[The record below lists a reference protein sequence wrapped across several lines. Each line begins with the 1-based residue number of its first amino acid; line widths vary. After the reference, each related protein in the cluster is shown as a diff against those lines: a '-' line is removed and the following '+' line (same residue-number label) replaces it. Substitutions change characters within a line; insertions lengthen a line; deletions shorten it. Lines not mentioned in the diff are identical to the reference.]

1 MGDCYGKNYKEKK
14 QLSYDRYN
22 QKHKSNKDTLPPI
35 NKGNS
40 QIKINHQKN
49 ELKNIYD
56 YNRSTNKANSN
67 SNYNYTNSNYNNNN
81 YTNSNYNNK
90 INSNYNKNS
99 NGNYYISDNNKYYNN
114 PNLNSFKQ
122 SSSMISNGSKR
133 NENNITNLFG
143 KMKDNRNPV
152 KINNIQVFDFDKLNN
167 QNSLKPISN
176 NYNNANS
183 IYNNSRINNQKTNN
197 NEDKKSNISKRSK
210 KHSNLDTKKLIE
222 QKKNNNAQGENI
234 NKDILKNN
242 NHKSIDKYKQE
253 EKKQKIQQK
262 YEIEAKDK
270 EIIYI
275 NKKEPKGL
283 YNLGLSCYMNSILQC
298 LFYVREL
305 RNYFIKNKNT
315 FNNKPVSKALA
326 EVMYGLLY
334 DPKEYYEPIAFKKEM
349 GNKNGLFSGFK
360 AGDAKDLFFNLIDS
374 IINELSTEND
384 AQSSQNNT
392 ENIDFTN
399 KFEVFKEAK
408 KETDKNIIND
418 LFIGYYQN
426 KYKCIKNPK
435 YIFSINT
442 DSFILFDLEKI
453 SNYYENRI
461 LSLDD
466 CFSYNFDRTY
476 KTSFYCSICKKE
488 ENNNTNDMIFEPPK
502 ILVLILDR
510 GKGKRFKG
518 KVTFEDELDIKD
530 YIDKDNYKINSKYK
544 LIGVSTHSGTS
555 SSSGHYTACCLT
567 DNGDYYYF
575 SDTYCHKIKDM
586 NKLNENEPYLLFYQQ
601 KNT

>member
-1 MGDCYGKNYKEKK
+1 MGDCYGKNFKERK
-14 QLSYDRYN
+14 QISCDRHN
-22 QKHKSNKDTLPPI
+22 PKQKSNKDILPPI

-40 QIKINHQKN
+40 QNKISHQN
-49 ELKNIYD
+49 NGLKNIYD
-56 YNRSTNKANSN
+56 YNRSANKANSN
-67 SNYNYTNSNYNNNN
+67 SNYINSNSYNNNYINSSYNYNNN
-81 YTNSNYNNK
+81 S
-90 INSNYNKNS
+90 NSNYNKNS
-99 NGNYYISDNNKYYNN
+99 NGNKFISDYNKNNNY
-114 PNLNSFKQ
+114 FKQ
-122 SSSMISNGSKR
+122 SSIISKDSKR
-133 NENNITNLFG
+133 NKNNNNNHFRQN
-143 KMKDNRNPV
+143 KDNRNPV
-152 KINNIQVFDFDKLNN
+152 KINNIQVLDFDKLNN

-183 IYNNSRINNQKTNN
+183 IYNKSRINSQKTNN
-197 NEDKKSNISKRSK
+197 NEDKKSNISNISNKSK
-210 KHSNLDTKKLIE
+210 KHTSLDTKKLIE
-222 QKKNNNAQGENI
+222 QKKNNIAQDENL

-262 YEIEAKDK
+262 YEIEAKEK
-270 EIIYI
+270 EILYI

-305 RNYFIKNKNT
+305 RSYFIKNKNT

-399 KFEVFKEAK
+399 KFEVFEEAK

-466 CFSYNFDRTY
+466 CFCYNFDRTY
-476 KTSFYCSICKKE
+476 QTSFYCSICKKE

-575 SDTYCHKIKDM
+575 SDTYCYKIKDM